1 MLGASVGDATSGNS
15 QIPDGAELAQ
25 ITPGS
30 GAEAA
35 GLKTGDV
42 VVKVGDQPIESAD
55 ALIAA
60 IRSQAPNGSVDVTFV
75 RGTDTQTVSVTLGS
89 ATAN

>member
-1 MLGASVGDATSGNS
+1 MRRLAEITS
-15 QIPDGAELAQ
+15 
-25 ITPGS
+25 GS

-35 GLKTGDV
+35 GLEAGDV
-42 VVKVGDQPIESAD
+42 VTQIGDQPIESAD

-60 IRSQAPNGSVDVTFV
+60 IRSQVPNGTVDITFE

-89 ATAN
+89 AVAE